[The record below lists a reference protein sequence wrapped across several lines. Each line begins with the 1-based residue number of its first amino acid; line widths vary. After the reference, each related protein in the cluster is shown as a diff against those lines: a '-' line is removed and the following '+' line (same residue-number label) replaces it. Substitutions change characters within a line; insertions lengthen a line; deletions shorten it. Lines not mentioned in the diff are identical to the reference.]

1 MLINWLL
8 EGLNFHQPYAKNS
21 LKITS
26 RGYMKDFKILLAIV
40 FFAFQ
45 IVSAQSFPKNCID
58 EILAA
63 KNKKPN
69 VEAQEFLKELS
80 TTVVKTKAQLK
91 LPFGKPADS
100 KITDIGVSVA
110 CIKVFPESPA
120 QLANAIKDIGME
132 LAKSTAQKA
141 VKGAA
146 NSALGVANSALG
158 TNTLGQLGSAIGKG
172 IAPGAGQAGGAGGAA
187 AVPAGPVL
195 KKCDFVFNPE
205 KKFCYD
211 GAVYDKCD
219 GMEFNPT
226 THFCSNDVAH
236 RALCNNIQYNP
247 SIQRCENNAIEIKC
261 GDAWHNPTTHSCY
274 KNSRIVV
281 KCGKNPQ
288 PYDPDLYECK
298 PSINAN
304 GIFRKTPVE
313 HGGEYYEAV
322 LLGEQ
327 VWLTKNLKNLGGS
340 VLSNASDGVCY
351 NNDANNCSAYGKL
364 FDFETAKTACPAGW
378 YLPSD
383 AEWTTLTDYIG
394 GSAAAAGKLKA
405 RNFGGTDEYGFS
417 ALPGGFG
424 ISGGPFGSIGEYGY
438 WWSSTE
444 ASAEGIYNRQ
454 IGSSVTMNRGQS
466 AKNNFF
472 SVRCLQYADAAKRKN
487 SFFLNVA
494 SEPVGAVLKFN
505 NAYSSSCSKTPCK
518 IELKE
523 GKYNIN
529 VALSD
534 YESVDTTIT
543 VTGERYLNIKLAS
556 TFGTLNVKNPGYSN
570 SVGENRQW
578 NFTINDKPFSFG
590 ELRLSPGIHVVKL
603 THDCYKDIIESVAMQ
618 KGQHIEF
625 NPDQKI
631 ILKQSSLILNATYKG
646 SAVKEPFFV
655 NGAKFGET
663 PFSGSVPLCSEIA
676 FDERDDDGSYG
687 KKPIKVN
694 LSEDKPFEYTHKQ
707 SIFWSTFFGTAFNLA
722 GLGFLGAGI
731 FANWSAKDYNDE
743 YKALGI
749 NDDQSEFSEL
759 WDKQEKTKT
768 KRNVYYII
776 GSVLLVSG
784 IGVHIWF

>member
-1 MLINWLL
+1 
-8 EGLNFHQPYAKNS
+8 
-21 LKITS
+21 
-26 RGYMKDFKILLAIV
+26 MKDFKILLAIV

-69 VEAQEFLKELS
+69 VDAQEFLKELS

-158 TNTLGQLGSAIGKG
+158 TNALGQVGTAIGQG
-172 IAPGAGQAGGAGGAA
+172 IAPGIGRAGGAGVAA
-187 AVPAGPVL
+187 APAGPVL

-226 THFCSNDVAH
+226 THFCSKDVAH
-236 RALCNNIQYNP
+236 RALCNNVQYNP
-247 SIQRCENNAIEIKC
+247 SIQRCENNALEIKC
-261 GDAWHNPTTHSCY
+261 GDAWHNPATHSCY
-274 KNSRIVV
+274 KNSHIVV

-288 PYDPDLYECK
+288 AYDPDLYECK

-304 GIFRKTPVE
+304 GIFKKTPVE

-327 VWLTKNLKNLGGS
+327 VWLTKNLNNNTSG
-340 VLSNASDGVCY
+340 GVCY
-351 NNDANNCSAYGKL
+351 NNDAGNCSAYGKL

-383 AEWTTLTDYIG
+383 AEWIQLTDYVG
-394 GSAAAAGKLKA
+394 GSVAAAGKLKA
-405 RNFGGTDEYGFS
+405 KNFGGTDEYGFS

-424 ISGGPFGSIGEYGY
+424 IPAGPFGSVGEYGY

-444 ASAEGIYNRQ
+444 SGPEQNVYNRQ
-454 IGSSVTMNRGQS
+454 IGRNATINRGQS

-472 SVRCLQYADAAKRKN
+472 SVRCLQYADAAKRKS
-487 SFFLNVA
+487 SFFLNVS
-494 SEPVGAVLKFN
+494 SEPAGAALTFN
-505 NAYSSSCSKTPCK
+505 GVSTNNCSATPCK
-518 IELKE
+518 VELRE

-529 VALSD
+529 FALD
-534 YESVDTTIT
+534 YYESVDTAITIT
-543 VTGERYLNIKLAS
+543 GDRYINIKPVP
-556 TFGTLNVKNPGYSN
+556 TFGTLNVKNPSYSG
-570 SVGENRQW
+570 SIGEDRQW
-578 NFTINDKPFSFG
+578 NFTINGSPFSFG
-590 ELRLSPGIHVVKL
+590 ELRLSPGTHTVKL
-603 THDCYKDIIESVAMQ
+603 THECYKDIVESVAIT
-618 KGQHIEF
+618 KGQYIEF
-625 NPDQKI
+625 NPAQKI
-631 ILKQSSLILNATYKG
+631 ILKQGTLVLNATYKG
-646 SAVKEPFFV
+646 KAAKEPFFV
-655 NGAKFGET
+655 NSAKFGET

-676 FDERDDDGSYG
+676 FVSNDTDGEGSYV
-687 KKPIKVN
+687 KNLNPIKTN

-707 SIFWSTFFGTAFNLA
+707 SIFWSTFFGTALNLA
-722 GLGFLGAGI
+722 GLAFLGAGI
-731 FANWSAKDYNDE
+731 SANGYAKDYNDD

-749 NDDQSEFSEL
+749 YEGQSKFNGL
-759 WDKQEKTKT
+759 WDEQEKMKT
-768 KRNVYYII
+768 KRNFYYVI
-776 GSVLLVSG
+776 GSILLVSG
-784 IGVHIWF
+784 VGVHIWF